1 MRTIRDRRLPGSPHK
16 PNDPTAGRIR
26 TTCMML
32 RAVSEIDDVTLMMGV
47 QRRDE
52 AAFEMLY
59 RRHARAVHA
68 VIYRSVHDL
77 VLADDITQTAFF
89 RLWERSKTIN
99 VVGLRLR
106 PWLVSVALNA
116 IVDHTR
122 RSRPT
127 VALDDVP
134 HPASPERAEQ
144 RAVEMERRDVLHA
157 ALSGLPEDQRQ
168 AINLAYFGGLTQAEI
183 AEVLNQ
189 PLGTIKGR
197 IRLAMQKLRNVLG
210 PLGESYI

>member
-32 RAVSEIDDVTLMMGV
+32 RAVSEIDDVTLMIGV

-77 VLADDITQTAFF
+77 VLADDITQTAF
-89 RLWERSKTIN
+89 SDCGN
-99 VVGLRLR
+99 VAK
-106 PWLVSVALNA
+106 PS
-116 IVDHTR
+116 T
-122 RSRPT
+122 S
-127 VALDDVP
+127 
-134 HPASPERAEQ
+134 
-144 RAVEMERRDVLHA
+144 
-157 ALSGLPEDQRQ
+157 
-168 AINLAYFGGLTQAEI
+168 LACGCVHG
-183 AEVLNQ
+183 
-189 PLGTIKGR
+189 
-197 IRLAMQKLRNVLG
+197 
-210 PLGESYI
+210 S